1 MNGTMANGRE
11 FFFLP
16 WYEIKF
22 KAKSG
27 IALILWADQV
37 YHCTLANQCDG
48 QFGMACFKKNPFKIN
63 LDFEICYKNV

>member
-48 QFGMACFKKNPFKIN
+48 QFGMACF
-63 LDFEICYKNV
+63 